1 MDLGARVL
9 LPTAE
14 SRGEIEGLVATLSR
28 ELDEIAAALADTIHE
43 HLLELEDDLRS
54 WTVQAAR
61 SNLGAIVT
69 MMREGDDPGAAQPPP
84 EAISY
89 AKEYVARGLEL
100 SLMQRAYRT
109 GQGAFA
115 GIVLE
120 RLRTATDDADLLAEA
135 MSFINAWIFAWVEAI
150 ERRLT
155 DVYLSEHAQLARGA
169 DAVRAAEVRAL
180 LGGGAVDAAAV
191 SLRLGYELERF
202 HVGFV
207 IWSENAGER
216 PGGAGELVAEM
227 ERAAETVAESL
238 RAGVPLTVA
247 EGGHLTCWTGSRRE
261 PDLSRL
267 RSVGSTGSPL
277 APEGFDW
284 IYEHLGSDTWLF
296 STSGGTDLC
305 TAFVGGVP
313 TLPVYRGELQARSLG
328 ASVEAWDPEGR
339 PLIGE
344 VGELVITEPMP
355 SMPLYLWGDEDG
367 SRYRESYFEMFPG
380 TWRHGD
386 WIEITER
393 GTAIIHGRSD
403 STINRGG
410 IRIGTAE
417 IYRAVLGSDDIV
429 DALVVDLPKQGTD
442 GVIWLFVV
450 LREGA
455 ELTDELTKSLA
466 RRVR

>member
-54 WTVQAAR
+54 WTLQAAR

-267 RSVGSTGSPL
+267 RLPRAGTHGLSVAAGTPAAGV
-277 APEGFDW
+277 EGFVSS
-284 IYEHLGSDTWLF
+284 H
-296 STSGGTDLC
+296 
-305 TAFVGGVP
+305 
-313 TLPVYRGELQARSLG
+313 R
-328 ASVEAWDPEGR
+328 EA
-339 PLIGE
+339 L
-344 VGELVITEPMP
+344 
-355 SMPLYLWGDEDG
+355 
-367 SRYRESYFEMFPG
+367 
-380 TWRHGD
+380 
-386 WIEITER
+386 
-393 GTAIIHGRSD
+393 
-403 STINRGG
+403 
-410 IRIGTAE
+410 
-417 IYRAVLGSDDIV
+417 
-429 DALVVDLPKQGTD
+429 
-442 GVIWLFVV
+442 
-450 LREGA
+450 
-455 ELTDELTKSLA
+455 LA
-466 RRVR
+466 RRVARLRGDGVGAVAAYPDLALEALFADNPEAARRFAASELGPLAAADDATVRLASTVATFLEEGSSFVRAGRRLGIHANTVAYRVRRAESLLGRPVTERQLELRVALRFIPLRDRSSRA